1 MVQADSH
8 STPTAD
14 GQNSFQLTY
23 WTPKFSRTIFDV
35 DTNSGSTQKFRTRDD
50 KRFNFKLGY
59 TIMYDGKLLAFNFG
73 KPVKV
78 WSHQNA
84 ADKAKMVKTQLQS
97 LPFDQYLI
105 YYSICLVKEKFVL
118 LAGGNSSDGLSDL
131 CFLFN
136 CETGQW
142 VADPA

>member
-1 MVQADSH
+1 MVQADSNF
-8 STPTAD
+8 TATAE
-14 GQNSFQLTY
+14 GQESYQLTY

-35 DTNSGSTQKFRTRDD
+35 DMKSVSTQKFRTRDD

-84 ADKAKMVKTQLQS
+84 ADKAKMVKTQL
-97 LPFDQYLI
+97 
-105 YYSICLVKEKFVL
+105 
-118 LAGGNSSDGLSDL
+118 
-131 CFLFN
+131 
-136 CETGQW
+136 
-142 VADPA
+142 